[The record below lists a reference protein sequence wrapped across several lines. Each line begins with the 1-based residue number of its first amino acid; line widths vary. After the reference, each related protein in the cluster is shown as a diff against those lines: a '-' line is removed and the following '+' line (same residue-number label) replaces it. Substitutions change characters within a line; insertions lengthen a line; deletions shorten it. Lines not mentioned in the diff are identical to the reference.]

1 MNGNRPKVSVC
12 IPTYNRPDYLRQS
25 IESVL
30 AQSFS
35 DYELL
40 ISNNASEDS
49 TAAVIDSFKDFRI
62 VHLNKEK
69 NIGLVENFNSCLA
82 AAKGEF
88 ITVFHDDDLM
98 LPDNLSLKVRALE
111 QNARAGLVHSN
122 FNIIDGNG
130 SIIKKSAHFIDSQD
144 FVEQG
149 LSFLRKSLLGYNPV
163 NPPSAFI
170 RKECFDKLGG
180 FSSKVHFT
188 TDWEYWMRISMHYD
202 VIYLAKPLIEY
213 RMYHH
218 NGWTSSQYLTMI
230 GDDIFSNFNGIKE
243 EYAAKKIILQK
254 SKYILKDWKDV
265 NNSVRKNMIN
275 SVNRLVVKAHLN
287 NGEKRKALEDI
298 WKIFRIYPELM
309 LQIST
314 VKMIVKILIGLRK
327 TDLLKNLIALG
338 HRSN

>member
-1 MNGNRPKVSVC
+1 VSIRRPKVSVC

-30 AQSFS
+30 SQSFS
-35 DYELL
+35 DYELI

-49 TAAVIDSFKDFRI
+49 TAAVIGSFKDFRI
-62 VHLNKEK
+62 VHIKKEK

-88 ITVFHDDDLM
+88 ITVFHDDDHM

-111 QNARAGLVHSN
+111 KNERAGLVHSN
-122 FNIIDGNG
+122 FNIMDENG
-130 SIIKKSAHFIDSQD
+130 STIKKSAHFIDSQD

-149 LSFLRKSLLGYNPV
+149 SSFLRKSLLGFNPV

-188 TDWEYWMRISMHYD
+188 TDWEYWMRIAIHYD
-202 VIYLAKPLIEY
+202 VIYLAKPLIAY

-218 NGWTSSQYLTMI
+218 SGWTSSKYLTMV
-230 GDDIFSNFNGIKE
+230 GDDIFCNFNGLKD

-254 SKYILKDWKDV
+254 SKHILKDWKDI
-265 NNSVRKNMIN
+265 NLSVRKNMIN
-275 SVNRLVVKAHLN
+275 SVNRLVVKTYLT

-298 WKIFRIYPELM
+298 WEILRIYPELM
-309 LQIST
+309 FQIST
-314 VKMIVKILIGLRK
+314 VKLIVKIIIGLRK
-327 TDLLKNLIALG
+327 ADLLKKFIPLG